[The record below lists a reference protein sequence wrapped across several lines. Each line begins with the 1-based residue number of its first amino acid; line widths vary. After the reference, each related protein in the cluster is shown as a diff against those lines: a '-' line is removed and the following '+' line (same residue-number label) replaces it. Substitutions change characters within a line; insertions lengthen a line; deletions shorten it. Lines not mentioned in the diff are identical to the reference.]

1 MIVTNT
7 YIDSGSGTRKRYGWN
22 NKPWYQHHVNSSE
35 ITFWHFFI
43 SVTDGHWLYFRPHVL
58 PTKGLWVHNWNFEI
72 CCPSNLHCDT
82 VMLQF
87 CTCQGSWRV
96 QNCNLIGWSYFI
108 KILIRNASQ
117 GFTNSDLALMSD
129 YCSMMYVSSMLYFYS
144 KQEVTELELPDHL
157 TRNAGIWIC
166 TQYVEPTR
174 QHFYGFWLD
183 FGTSVVVTGW
193 K

>member
-1 MIVTNT
+1 MIVTNI

-35 ITFWHFFI
+35 ITSWHFFI

-117 GFTNSDLALMSD
+117 GFTNSDWCQTIVVWCMWAPCYTSTANKKLQNWNYRITSQEMQVFEFVLNMLSQPDNIFMDSD
-129 YCSMMYVSSMLYFYS
+129 
-144 KQEVTELELPDHL
+144 
-157 TRNAGIWIC
+157 
-166 TQYVEPTR
+166 
-174 QHFYGFWLD
+174 
-183 FGTSVVVTGW
+183 
-193 K
+193 